1 MRGRGGGE
9 VNVMPLL
16 QRLWKGG
23 REQGE
28 RGWREGGSGVRG
40 QPEQASA
47 ASFIGGGKPVVT
59 IEAPLLRLLVLCWIK
74 SYETGIQ
81 YSLSQ
86 LMCQKWRRARCE
98 SDVFTA
104 ASR

>member
-1 MRGRGGGE
+1 MGVERALSVGPCAGGLMRGRGGGE

-47 ASFIGGGKPVVT
+47 ASLIGG
-59 IEAPLLRLLVLCWIK
+59 A
-74 SYETGIQ
+74 
-81 YSLSQ
+81 SL
-86 LMCQKWRRARCE
+86 W
-98 SDVFTA
+98 
-104 ASR
+104 